1 MNRRERYKR
10 WLTGYLMLAPFLI
23 LFALFIVVPVVYGF
37 VLSFTRYNL
46 MQPMRWA
53 GLANYIHLFTQDDWF
68 LQALGNTLR
77 FAIIAGPIGF
87 ICSFLFAWIIN
98 QLRFRNGFSLA
109 FYAPSIVSG
118 VAMSVVW
125 LAFFSSDRF
134 GHLNNLLLRL
144 GVINEPLLFTLN
156 PALITPVIIFVS
168 VWMSMGAGFL
178 ANMAGLSNLNLDLFE
193 AAKMDGVQN
202 RFQELFYITLPQ
214 LKPQLLFNAI
224 MSTVAALN
232 VHEMAVAIGGNPSPG
247 NVALTVVGH
256 MQDYAFVRFELGYAS
271 AIAFIL
277 FLMNFLLG
285 QLFMRIFRSNDE

>member
-1 MNRRERYKR
+1 MNKAALYKR
-10 WLTGYLMLAPFLI
+10 WATGYIMLAPFLL
-23 LFALFIVVPVVYGF
+23 LFAAFIIIPVFYGLF
-37 VLSFTRYNL
+37 LSFTRYNIV
-46 MQPMRWA
+46 QPMRWA
-53 GLANYIHLFTQDDWF
+53 GLENYRHLFTQDDWF
-68 LQALGNTLR
+68 LTALGNTLR

-87 ICSFLFAWIIN
+87 VCSFLFAWVIS
-98 QLRFRNGFSLA
+98 QLRFKNAFSLA
-109 FYAPSIVSG
+109 FYAPSIVSAI
-118 VAMSVVW
+118 AMSVVW

-134 GHLNNLLLRL
+134 GHINNFLLRF
-144 GVINEPLLFTLN
+144 GFINEPLLFTIN

-178 ANMAGLSNLNLDLFE
+178 ANLAGLANLNLDLFE
-193 AAKMDGVQN
+193 AGAIDGVQN

-247 NVALTVVGH
+247 NVALTIVGH
-256 MQDYAFVRFELGYAS
+256 MQDFAFVRFELGYAS
-271 AIAFIL
+271 AMATVL

-285 QLFMRIFRSNDE
+285 QLFLRIFRSDDQ

>member
-1 MNRRERYKR
+1 MNKAAIYKR
-10 WLTGYLMLAPFLI
+10 WATGYLMLAPFLI
-23 LFALFIVVPVVYGF
+23 LFTIFIIIPVIYGL
-37 VLSFTRYNL
+37 VLSFTHYNIV
-46 MQPMRWA
+46 QPMRWA
-53 GLANYIHLFTQDDWF
+53 GLSNYVQLFTRDDWF
-68 LQALGNTLR
+68 LQAMGNTWR

-87 ICSFLFAWIIN
+87 VCSFVFAWVIN

-118 VAMSVVW
+118 LAMSVVW

-134 GHLNNLLLRL
+134 GHVNNLLLRL
-144 GVINEPLLFTLN
+144 GLINEPLLFTLN
-156 PALITPVIIFVS
+156 PALIMPVIIFVS

-178 ANMAGLSNLNLDLFE
+178 ANLAGLSNLNLDLFE
-193 AAKMDGVQN
+193 AAAIDGVQN

-232 VHEMAVAIGGNPSPG
+232 VHEVAIAIGGNPSPG

-256 MQDYAFVRFELGYAS
+256 MQDYAFTRFELGYAS

-285 QLFMRIFRSNDE
+285 QLFMRIFRSDDD